1 MKYFYSTTTTPLTY
15 SICGQ
20 LISKDGFLHH
30 KRTFDWD
37 VLILVTEGVL
47 HITTAGTP
55 YSIGANEYVL
65 LKSGEEH
72 FGHQPSVGKLS
83 YLWVHFKSDMPF
95 EVMKPNVQTYV
106 SNLCDNGFTR
116 VAMDSAAAG
125 FPSAFADA
133 DCISSTKTATDTYTY
148 LFPEQGK
155 IAPSGRIP
163 LLFHQ
168 LMDLS
173 LEESLF
179 STLMPDYAL
188 SLLMMELS
196 LEYRKS
202 FKQQAGKM
210 PPVISSVTEWIK
222 TNFYRTFTVAEL
234 AKELGYQA
242 DYLSSLFKKHM
253 GISLVQYTN
262 RLRIETSKNLLI
274 NYGLSIK
281 EAAYSCGFPDE
292 KYYMKIF
299 KSLEGVTPTQYK
311 TAFSKK
317 HIN

>member
-83 YLWVHFKSDMPF
+83 YLWVHFKAEIPF
-95 EVMKPNVQTYV
+95 AETF
-106 SNLCDNGFTR
+106 S
-116 VAMDSAAAG
+116 VAAPVPCNY
-125 FPSAFADA
+125 F
-133 DCISSTKTATDTYTY
+133 
-148 LFPEQGK
+148 FPEQGK